1 MAFLKA
7 SGVAL
12 HYRIGGRAGKPR
24 IAFTNSLGSDM
35 RIWGAVEQI
44 LRDDFEMLF
53 FDQRGHGLSQN
64 LVGPYTLDDLSGDL
78 LALLEALGWDRAALC
93 GVSVGGLIAMDAA
106 LKDAA
111 RFSHLM
117 LFDTA
122 PRIGNTDLWAARI
135 ATVEADGL
143 AAHADSFLARWF
155 PTSFAKGQPE
165 AWQGWKRM
173 LEVTPMEGYIA
184 TCAALRDADLTASI
198 HQLDLPVMLLAGTED
213 VSTPPSLVRQAAD
226 RIAGSRF
233 ATILGAGHLPMID
246 AGEEVASEIRRFVAG

>member
-1 MAFLKA
+1 MPFL
-7 SGVAL
+7 SSFGVAL

-35 RIWGAVEQI
+35 RIWGTVEQI

-64 LVGPYTLDDLSGDL
+64 AVAPYTLDDLSGDL
-78 LALLEALGWDRAALC
+78 LALLDALGWERTALC

-111 RFSHLM
+111 RVSHLM

-122 PRIGNTDLWAARI
+122 PRIGNVDLWAARI

-143 AAHADSFLARWF
+143 EAHADSFLARWF
-155 PTSFAKGQPE
+155 PPSFAEEWPE
-165 AWQGWKRM
+165 AWRGWKRM
-173 LEVTPMEGYIA
+173 LQATPKEGYIA

-198 HQLDLPVMLLAGTED
+198 HRLDLPVLLLAGAED
-213 VSTPPSLVRQAAD
+213 ISTPPSLVQQMTHDIRD
-226 RIAGSRF
+226 SRF
-233 ATILGAGHLPMID
+233 ATVPKAGHLPMID
-246 AGEEVASEIRRFVAG
+246 ASEAVAGEIRSFLGA

>member
-1 MAFLKA
+1 MPFLTV

-35 RIWGAVEQI
+35 RIWDAVEQI
-44 LRDDFEMLF
+44 LRDDFEMLL
-53 FDQRGHGLSQN
+53 FDQRGHGLSQD

-78 LALLEALGWDRAALC
+78 LALLEALGWKRTALC
-93 GVSVGGLIAMDAA
+93 GVSVGGLIAMNAA
-106 LKDAA
+106 LKDAV

-143 AAHADSFLARWF
+143 EAHADGFLARWF
-155 PTSFAKGQPE
+155 PTSFAQAQPE

-173 LEVTPMEGYIA
+173 LEATPKQGYIA
-184 TCAALRDADLTASI
+184 TCAALRDADLTASV
-198 HQLDLPVMLLAGTED
+198 HRLDLPVMLLAGTED
-213 VSTPPSLVRQAAD
+213 VSTPPSLVRQATD

-233 ATILGAGHLPMID
+233 VTILGAGHLPMID
-246 AGEEVASEIRRFVAG
+246 AGEEVASEIRRFLGG